1 MSRLSGQRFPLDSE
15 LLNKI
20 LNSMD
25 TEYDPMALKAVIFA
39 VAVNFLSKVL
49 TVADESEN
57 VFKAAEDIVKLRTR
71 ERIENVEKKIQNL
84 KKKLDKSLLSE
95 RWKCEL
101 GVEKDALTERLA
113 KLKDLEKKMKALL
126 LRGKHSKE
134 STKLL
139 KILWLQID

>member
-20 LNSMD
+20 LNSID

-71 ERIENVEKKIQNL
+71 ERIKNVEKKIQNL
-84 KKKLDKSLLSE
+84 DTKLDKPLLSE

-113 KLKDLEKKMKALL
+113 KLKDLEKKWK
-126 LRGKHSKE
+126 RFFSEE
-134 STKLL
+134 STAK
-139 KILWLQID
+139 KAQNCSRSCGYK